1 MADRFPIRRATAAD
15 LAGLAQ
21 LEEASF
27 SDPWSSEMI
36 AEALAAAGTVALL
49 ATDDDGRVIGS
60 VLGREAAGEAEIL
73 TLAVDPGLR
82 GHGLGRRLLAVVLDE
97 LAADGA
103 STVWLEVRPSNLAA
117 RRMYQAAGFVA
128 TGMRRGYYRRPTE
141 DALILSLQLASRGAG
156 EG

>member
-1 MADRFPIRRATAAD
+1 MADRFRIRRATAAD

-27 SDPWSSEMI
+27 TDPWSSEMI
-36 AEALAAAGTVALL
+36 AEALAAAGTVALV
-49 ATDDDGRVIGS
+49 ATDDDGRVVGS

-73 TLAVDPGLR
+73 TIAVEPQLR
-82 GHGLGRRLLAVVLDE
+82 RHGLGRQLLAVVLDE
-97 LAADGA
+97 LAAGGA
-103 STVWLEVRPSNLAA
+103 TAVWLEVRPSNLAA

-141 DALILSLQLASRGAG
+141 DALILSLRLASGSAG
-156 EG
+156 KG